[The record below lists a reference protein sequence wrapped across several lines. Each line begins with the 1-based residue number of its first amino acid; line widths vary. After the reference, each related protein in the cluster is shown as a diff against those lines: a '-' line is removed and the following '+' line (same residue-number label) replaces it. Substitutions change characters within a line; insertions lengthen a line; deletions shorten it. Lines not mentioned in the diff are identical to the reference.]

1 MGSMT
6 NLEKLV
12 KMPYGCG
19 EQNMISMVPNIY
31 VVKYLEGTGQDKPAL
46 IAKAKKFMKAGYKR
60 QEENY
65 RHSDGSYSIW
75 GPKDEEAEGSIW
87 LTAFVV
93 KAFSQASKY
102 IDIDMRKLE
111 QSYRWLKTKQDTS
124 TGCFKTEGFYVYSSM
139 GKDSNIALTAS
150 LAISFSESEIET
162 KFPPL
167 PSPPLISPPNS
178 EDDGQVHNEL
188 HCLEQNLP
196 KLELFTGND
205 LYTKTLIAYA
215 FALEGKVT
223 ESNELMDKLIGVANT
238 QVPGKLSW
246 RTSPDAALGYT
257 SQDIEIGAY
266 NVLTLIKL
274 NRLADALKIIK
285 WLATQRNANG
295 GFKSTQ
301 DTMIALQALAEYSL
315 KITEEDNNL
324 SIKMDTGN
332 DSFEFDVNEDNELL
346 LQKQKLVLDSNQNS
360 VKAEIQ
366 GEGCFVV
373 QSMLRYNV
381 KTAPEANSFTLTM
394 TQLLEKLINY
404 LEACATYTGGKEK
417 TNMVVIEVELQS
429 GFEPTPI
436 SLKELPKEKTC
447 YRFQIKEV
455 IKVEDRKP
463 AIAKIY

>member
-1 MGSMT
+1 MG
-6 NLEKLV
+6 
-12 KMPYGCG
+12 
-19 EQNMISMVPNIY
+19 
-31 VVKYLEGTGQDKPAL
+31 A
-46 IAKAKKFMKAGYKR
+46 
-60 QEENY
+60 
-65 RHSDGSYSIW
+65 
-75 GPKDEEAEGSIW
+75 
-87 LTAFVV
+87 
-93 KAFSQASKY
+93 
-102 IDIDMRKLE
+102 
-111 QSYRWLKTKQDTS
+111 
-124 TGCFKTEGFYVYSSM
+124 
-139 GKDSNIALTAS
+139 
-150 LAISFSESEIET
+150 
-162 KFPPL
+162 
-167 PSPPLISPPNS
+167 
-178 EDDGQVHNEL
+178 
-188 HCLEQNLP
+188 
-196 KLELFTGND
+196 
-205 LYTKTLIAYA
+205 LIAYA
-215 FALEGKVT
+215 FALERKVT
-223 ESNELMDKLIGVANT
+223 ESNELMDKLIDVANT